1 MVIQMTILAI
11 CVIWNANGARN
22 EYRLLNNLLEE
33 YQKYERPVA
42 NESLPVS
49 LSFTLHLQQII
60 DLDERNQLLVTN
72 LWLDYTW
79 TDANLVWNKV
89 ILNLSKSDDNITRT
103 IKLLPMCSYGN
114 LLCYEIT
121 LILDTIWRA
130 SGYTNS
136 AGQVRNFQIYNIRKQ
151 TI

>member
-1 MVIQMTILAI
+1 MMIQMTILAI

-22 EYRLLNNLLEE
+22 EYRLLNNLLAE

-89 ILNLSKSDDNITRT
+89 IFDLIKGDDNI
-103 IKLLPMCSYGN
+103 SYQKYV
-114 LLCYEIT
+114 LMETYCVLKP
-121 LILDTIWRA
+121 IL
-130 SGYTNS
+130 
-136 AGQVRNFQIYNIRKQ
+136 F
-151 TI
+151 

>member
-22 EYRLLNNLLEE
+22 EYRLLNNLLAE

-89 ILNLSKSDDNITRT
+89 ILDLIKADDSITRQKYVIMET
-103 IKLLPMCSYGN
+103 YYVIKQLSFLV
-114 LLCYEIT
+114 I
-121 LILDTIWRA
+121 IWRA

-136 AGQVRNFQIYNIRKQ
+136 TGQVKIK
-151 TI
+151 

>member
-1 MVIQMTILAI
+1 MVIQMTILVI

-22 EYRLLNNLLEE
+22 EYRLLNNLLAE

-89 ILNLSKSDDNITRT
+89 ILNLSKSDDDISHCQCVLMETYCVM
-103 IKLLPMCSYGN
+103 K
-114 LLCYEIT
+114 
-121 LILDTIWRA
+121 
-130 SGYTNS
+130 
-136 AGQVRNFQIYNIRKQ
+136 
-151 TI
+151 

>member
-1 MVIQMTILAI
+1 MMIQMTILGI

-22 EYRLLNNLLEE
+22 EYRLLNNLLAE

-89 ILNLSKSDDNITRT
+89 ILDLIKADDCIIRPY
-103 IKLLPMCSYGN
+103 IKICPYGN
-114 LLCYEIT
+114 LFCYKIT
-121 LILDTIWRA
+121 FILVIIWRA

-136 AGQVRNFQIYNIRKQ
+136 TGQVKIK
-151 TI
+151 

>member
-1 MVIQMTILAI
+1 MVIQMTILVI

-22 EYRLLNNLLEE
+22 EYRLLNNLLAE

-89 ILNLSKSDDNITRT
+89 ILDLIKADDSITRQKYVIMET
-103 IKLLPMCSYGN
+103 YYVIKQLSFLV
-114 LLCYEIT
+114 I
-121 LILDTIWRA
+121 IWRA

-136 AGQVRNFQIYNIRKQ
+136 TGQVKIK
-151 TI
+151 

>member
-1 MVIQMTILAI
+1 MVIRLTILAI
-11 CVIWNANGARN
+11 CVIYNANGARN
-22 EYRLLNNLLEE
+22 EYRLLNNLLAE

-89 ILNLSKSDDNITRT
+89 ILDLIKADDSITRQKYVIIET
-103 IKLLPMCSYGN
+103 YYVIKQLSFLV
-114 LLCYEIT
+114 I
-121 LILDTIWRA
+121 IWRA

-136 AGQVRNFQIYNIRKQ
+136 TGQVK
-151 TI
+151 TK

>member
-22 EYRLLNNLLEE
+22 EYRLLNNLLAE

-89 ILNLSKSDDNITRT
+89 ILNFSKSDDDITR
-103 IKLLPMCSYGN
+103 IKLLPMCPYGN
-114 LLCYEIT
+114 LLCYEKNI
-121 LILDTIWRA
+121 ILVIIWRA

-136 AGQVRNFQIYNIRKQ
+136 TGQVRFNEIYNIPKQ

>member
-1 MVIQMTILAI
+1 MTILAI
-11 CVIWNANGARN
+11 CVIYNANGARN
-22 EYRLLNNLLEE
+22 EYRLLNNLLAE

-89 ILNLSKSDDNITRT
+89 ILDLIKADDSITRQKYVIMET
-103 IKLLPMCSYGN
+103 YYVIKQLSFLV
-114 LLCYEIT
+114 I
-121 LILDTIWRA
+121 IWRA

-136 AGQVRNFQIYNIRKQ
+136 TGQVKIK
-151 TI
+151 

>member
-1 MVIQMTILAI
+1 MVIQMTILVI

-22 EYRLLNNLLEE
+22 EYRLLNNLLAE

-136 AGQVRNFQIYNIRKQ
+136 AGQVRINQIYNIRKQ

>member
-1 MVIQMTILAI
+1 MVIRLTILAI
-11 CVIWNANGARN
+11 CVIYNANGARN
-22 EYRLLNNLLEE
+22 EYRLLNNLLAE

-89 ILNLSKSDDNITRT
+89 ILDLIKADDSITRQKYVIMET
-103 IKLLPMCSYGN
+103 YYVIKQLSFLV
-114 LLCYEIT
+114 I
-121 LILDTIWRA
+121 IWRA

-136 AGQVRNFQIYNIRKQ
+136 TGQVKIK
-151 TI
+151 

>member
-1 MVIQMTILAI
+1 MVIRMTILAI
-11 CVIWNANGARN
+11 CVIYNANGARN
-22 EYRLLNNLLEE
+22 EYRLLNNLLAE

-89 ILNLSKSDDNITRT
+89 ILDLIKADDSITRQKYVIMET
-103 IKLLPMCSYGN
+103 YYVIKQLSFLV
-114 LLCYEIT
+114 I
-121 LILDTIWRA
+121 IWRA

-136 AGQVRNFQIYNIRKQ
+136 TGQVK
-151 TI
+151 TK

>member
-1 MVIQMTILAI
+1 MVIQMTILVI
-11 CVIWNANGARN
+11 CVIGNANGARN
-22 EYRLLNNLLEE
+22 EYRLLNNLLAE

-89 ILNLSKSDDNITRT
+89 ILNLSKSDDD

-121 LILDTIWRA
+121 LISDTIWRA

-136 AGQVRNFQIYNIRKQ
+136 AGQVRINQLYNIRKQ

>member
-1 MVIQMTILAI
+1 MMIQMTILAI

-22 EYRLLNNLLEE
+22 EYRLLNNLLAE

-89 ILNLSKSDDNITRT
+89 ILDLIKADDSITRQKYVIIET
-103 IKLLPMCSYGN
+103 YYVIKQLSFLV
-114 LLCYEIT
+114 I
-121 LILDTIWRA
+121 IWRA

-136 AGQVRNFQIYNIRKQ
+136 TGQVK
-151 TI
+151 TK

>member
-1 MVIQMTILAI
+1 MVIRFTILAI
-11 CVIWNANGARN
+11 CVIYNANGARN
-22 EYRLLNNLLEE
+22 EYRLLNNLLAE

-89 ILNLSKSDDNITRT
+89 ILDLIKADDSITRQKYVIMET
-103 IKLLPMCSYGN
+103 YYVIKQLSFLV
-114 LLCYEIT
+114 I
-121 LILDTIWRA
+121 IWRA

-136 AGQVRNFQIYNIRKQ
+136 TGQVKIK
-151 TI
+151 

>member
-1 MVIQMTILAI
+1 MTILAI
-11 CVIWNANGARN
+11 CVIYNANGARN
-22 EYRLLNNLLEE
+22 EYRLLNNLLAE

-89 ILNLSKSDDNITRT
+89 ISDLIKTDDSKKYVLMEPYCVIK
-103 IKLLPMCSYGN
+103 KLLF
-114 LLCYEIT
+114 LVI
-121 LILDTIWRA
+121 IWRA

-136 AGQVRNFQIYNIRKQ
+136 TGQVRINQLEVI
-151 TI
+151 

>member
-1 MVIQMTILAI
+1 MVIRLTILAI
-11 CVIWNANGARN
+11 CVIYNANGARN
-22 EYRLLNNLLEE
+22 EYRLLNNLLAE

-89 ILNLSKSDDNITRT
+89 ISDL
-103 IKLLPMCSYGN
+103 IKTDDSIICPYGT
-114 LLCYEIT
+114 LLCYKKTFIFSHYMEGF
-121 LILDTIWRA
+121 R
-130 SGYTNS
+130 
-136 AGQVRNFQIYNIRKQ
+136 IYEFHRTGKN
-151 TI
+151 

>member
-1 MVIQMTILAI
+1 MTILAI

-22 EYRLLNNLLEE
+22 EYRLLNNLLAE

-89 ILNLSKSDDNITRT
+89 ILDLIKYDD
-103 IKLLPMCSYGN
+103 IKNMSYGN
-114 LLCYEIT
+114 LLCDKIHVWNKANAIFIN
-121 LILDTIWRA
+121 ILPNLVLFHI
-130 SGYTNS
+130 
-136 AGQVRNFQIYNIRKQ
+136 
-151 TI
+151 

>member
-1 MVIQMTILAI
+1 MVIRMTILAI
-11 CVIWNANGARN
+11 CVIYNANGARN
-22 EYRLLNNLLEE
+22 EYRLLNNLLAE

-89 ILNLSKSDDNITRT
+89 ILDLIKADDSIIKLSKIC
-103 IKLLPMCSYGN
+103 PYGN
-114 LLCYEIT
+114 LLCYKTTFIFSHYMEGF
-121 LILDTIWRA
+121 R
-130 SGYTNS
+130 
-136 AGQVRNFQIYNIRKQ
+136 IYEFHRTGKN
-151 TI
+151 

>member
-1 MVIQMTILAI
+1 MMIQMTILGI

-22 EYRLLNNLLEE
+22 EYRLLNNLLAE

-89 ILNLSKSDDNITRT
+89 ILNLSKSNDDITRT
-103 IKLLPMCSYGN
+103 MCPYGN

-121 LILDTIWRA
+121 IILVSIWRA

-136 AGQVRNFQIYNIRKQ
+136 TRQVRVNQIYNIQKQ

>member
-1 MVIQMTILAI
+1 MVIRMTILAI
-11 CVIWNANGARN
+11 CVIYNANGARN
-22 EYRLLNNLLEE
+22 EYRLLNNLLAE

-89 ILNLSKSDDNITRT
+89 ILDLIKADDSITRQKYVIMET
-103 IKLLPMCSYGN
+103 YYVIKQLSFLV
-114 LLCYEIT
+114 I
-121 LILDTIWRA
+121 IWRA

-136 AGQVRNFQIYNIRKQ
+136 TGQVKIK
-151 TI
+151 

>member
-22 EYRLLNNLLEE
+22 EYRLLNNLLAE

-89 ILNLSKSDDNITRT
+89 ILDLIKYDDITTRQN
-103 IKLLPMCSYGN
+103 MSYGN
-114 LLCYEIT
+114 LLCDKITFIFSHYMEGFRIYEFRRT
-121 LILDTIWRA
+121 
-130 SGYTNS
+130 GKN
-136 AGQVRNFQIYNIRKQ
+136 
-151 TI
+151 

>member
-22 EYRLLNNLLEE
+22 EYRLLNNLLAE

-89 ILNLSKSDDNITRT
+89 ILDLIKADDSITRQNMSLW
-103 IKLLPMCSYGN
+103 KLIML
-114 LLCYEIT
+114 
-121 LILDTIWRA
+121 
-130 SGYTNS
+130 
-136 AGQVRNFQIYNIRKQ
+136 
-151 TI
+151 